1 MNVPTKDTNP
11 KDLIAGNKIPLW
23 LLSPIAKAHWAL
35 AQFAGM
41 VKYGAWNWRVSG
53 VRASVYV
60 SAMGRHLDAYL
71 SGEQVDPVDGTW
83 HLGNIMA
90 CAAILLDA
98 DEAGKLTEDRPPV
111 VDHRPAYAELEALM
125 VRLREQYADKTPKHY
140 SMAPP
145 LPDVSGRSAYE
156 RAADA
161 RYGADVARRF
171 AEPGGDD
178 ADPCSGGAEPH
189 DTEPPPPTLR
199 SKRPG
204 HRGRK

>member
-1 MNVPTKDTNP
+1 MNAPTKDTNP

-60 SAMGRHLDAYL
+60 SAMGRHVDAYL
-71 SGEQVDPVDGTW
+71 SGEQVDPVDGTR

-140 SMAPP
+140 SLADLPAWDQSDGVPGLDAGP
-145 LPDVSGRSAYE
+145 LSS
-156 RAADA
+156 
-161 RYGADVARRF
+161 
-171 AEPGGDD
+171 
-178 ADPCSGGAEPH
+178 GAEPH

-199 SKRPG
+199 SVRDPSRGVPRIPKRPG